1 MAMRRS
7 GMVDARVDELASSLE
22 SVLASPTPDG
32 LWALQKAL
40 LALEGPDAA
49 RAREVARS
57 FHACLRTLESKSAS
71 RAASRWG
78 AVLGTAAVG
87 SVSVSELRDRQEH
100 GLEQLIEGALPAV
113 LEIGASLA
121 SAGAWEIE
129 ARLVFD
135 EFAWFLYQELWDI
148 SAATRPR
155 MAADERTARI
165 DELLDPLLDPGL
177 SDADRATLMVD
188 VYRSVLAARF
198 ATLARVSGTD

>member
-1 MAMRRS
+1 
-7 GMVDARVDELASSLE
+7 MVDARVDELASSLQ

-40 LALEGPDAA
+40 LTVEGPDAA

-57 FHACLRTLESKSAS
+57 FHACLRTLDSKSAS

-87 SVSVSELRDRQEH
+87 SVSLSELRARQERDLAQL
-100 GLEQLIEGALPAV
+100 LESAVPAV
-113 LEIGASLA
+113 LEIG
-121 SAGAWEIE
+121 SALRSAQAWEIE
-129 ARLVFD
+129 ARLIFD
-135 EFAWFLYQELWDI
+135 EFAWFLYQELWDV
-148 SAATRPR
+148 SAEARQDLTP
-155 MAADERTARI
+155 DERIARI
-165 DELLDPLLDPGL
+165 DEVLDPLLDPGL
-177 SDADRATLMVD
+177 SDTDRATLMVD